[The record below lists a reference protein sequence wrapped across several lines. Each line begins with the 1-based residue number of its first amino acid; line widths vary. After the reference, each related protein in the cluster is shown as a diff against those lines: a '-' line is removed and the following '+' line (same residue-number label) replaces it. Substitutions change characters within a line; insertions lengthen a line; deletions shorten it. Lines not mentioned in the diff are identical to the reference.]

1 MPAPTSPPAPEA
13 DATAPAVWPT
23 ALRALARHRR
33 TLMLQGPIGWFFD
46 RLAQV
51 LQQQGQSV
59 TKVHFNGGDELF
71 WRHPDAL
78 RFTGRIESLD
88 GWLRTLVRARHIDAI
103 VLFGQMRPVHCITR
117 QVARELGI
125 EVFVLEEGYLRPD
138 HVTIERRGVNAL
150 SRLPRAASF
159 YAQHQPEAELPP
171 LPAARPTDQRIGRTA
186 GLAMRYYLAALLR
199 HWRYPNRVH
208 HRSLDPVG
216 EGWRWFTGGLRK
228 PLHAWRERG
237 LQQRLC
243 STPLSRRWFL
253 VPLQVH
259 DDSQIR
265 HHSRFAGMEDFI
277 EEVMVSFATQA
288 APDLHLAIKHHPMD
302 RAYVD
307 YRGLIDTLS
316 HRLGLDGRVH
326 CLHDQH
332 LPTLLD
338 HALGVVT
345 INSTVGLQA
354 LHHGTPVMALGDS
367 VYGIPGLVHAGPLAA
382 FWQDPGQV
390 DQTLYRS
397 FRRHLLEHTQL
408 NASFYA
414 RMPALDSA
422 VPPLSQPLPPGPLPA
437 PASTALTTPSPSV
450 RPGAYP
456 ASATPG

>member
-1 MPAPTSPPAPEA
+1 M
-13 DATAPAVWPT
+13 
-23 ALRALARHRR
+23 
-33 TLMLQGPIGWFFD
+33 
-46 RLAQV
+46 
-51 LQQQGQSV
+51 
-59 TKVHFNGGDELF
+59 
-71 WRHPDAL
+71 
-78 RFTGRIESLD
+78 
-88 GWLRTLVRARHIDAI
+88 
-103 VLFGQMRPVHCITR
+103 
-117 QVARELGI
+117 
-125 EVFVLEEGYLRPD
+125 
-138 HVTIERRGVNAL
+138 
-150 SRLPRAASF
+150 
-159 YAQHQPEAELPP
+159 
-171 LPAARPTDQRIGRTA
+171 
-186 GLAMRYYLAALLR
+186 
-199 HWRYPNRVH
+199 
-208 HRSLDPVG
+208 
-216 EGWRWFTGGLRK
+216 
-228 PLHAWRERG
+228 
-237 LQQRLC
+237 
-243 STPLSRRWFL
+243 
-253 VPLQVH
+253 PLQVH

-307 YRGLIDTLS
+307 YRGLIDALS

-382 FWQDPGQV
+382 FWQDPGLV

-437 PASTALTTPSPSV
+437 PASTALPTPSPSV

>member
-103 VLFGQMRPVHCITR
+103 VLFGQMRPVHCIAR

-171 LPAARPTDQRIGRTA
+171 LPAARPTDQRIGRTT

-243 STPLSRRWFL
+243 STPLSQRWFL

-307 YRGLIDTLS
+307 YRGPIDALS

-382 FWQDPGQV
+382 FWQDPGLV

-437 PASTALTTPSPSV
+437 PASTALPTPSPSV

>member
-46 RLAQV
+46 RLARV
-51 LQQQGQSV
+51 LQQQGQSI

-78 RFTGRIESLD
+78 RFTQRIESLD

-103 VLFGQMRPVHCITR
+103 VLFGQMRPVHCIAR

-171 LPAARPTDQRIGRTA
+171 LPAALPTDQRISRTA

-208 HRSLDPVG
+208 HRSLDPVV

-237 LQQRLC
+237 LQQRMC
-243 STPLSRRWFL
+243 SAPLSRRWFL

-307 YRGLIDTLS
+307 YRRLIDALS

-367 VYGIPGLVHAGPLAA
+367 VYGIPGLVHAGPLAT

-390 DQTLYRS
+390 DQALYRS

-422 VPPLSQPLPPGPLPA
+422 VPPLPAEPA
-437 PASTALTTPSPSV
+437 PGQTV
-450 RPGAYP
+450 RPGTYP
-456 ASATPG
+456 ASAAPG

>member
-103 VLFGQMRPVHCITR
+103 VLFGQMRPVHCIAR

-243 STPLSRRWFL
+243 STPLSQRWFL

-307 YRGLIDTLS
+307 YRGLIDALS

-345 INSTVGLQA
+345 INSTVGLQV

-382 FWQDPGQV
+382 FWQDPGLV

-437 PASTALTTPSPSV
+437 PASTALPTPSPSV

-456 ASATPG
+456 ASAAPG

>member
-103 VLFGQMRPVHCITR
+103 VLFGQMRPVHCIAR

-159 YAQHQPEAELPP
+159 YAQHPPEAELPP

-307 YRGLIDTLS
+307 YRGLIDALS

-390 DQTLYRS
+390 DQALYRS

-437 PASTALTTPSPSV
+437 PASTALPTPSPSV

-456 ASATPG
+456 ASAAPG

>member
-103 VLFGQMRPVHCITR
+103 VLFGQMRPVHCIAR

-243 STPLSRRWFL
+243 STPLSQRWFL
-253 VPLQVH
+253 VPLQVQS
-259 DDSQIR
+259 DSQIT
-265 HHSRFAGMEDFI
+265 HHSPYGSIEAFI
-277 EEVMVSFATQA
+277 SDVMVSVAEH
-288 APDLHLAIKHHPMD
+288 APGDVGLVIKHHPMD
-302 RAYVD
+302 RAYSD
-307 YRGLIDTLS
+307 YRRHI
-316 HRLGLDGRVH
+316 HREAQRLNLGHRVVY
-326 CLHDQH
+326 LHDQH

-338 HALGVVT
+338 HTRGVIT

-354 LHHGTPVMALGDS
+354 LHHGAPVITLGEA
-367 VYGIPGLVHAGPLAA
+367 VYSMPGLVHSGPLAS
-382 FWQDPGQV
+382 FWQEPGKV
-390 DQTLYRS
+390 NQTLYQR
-397 FRRHLLEHTQL
+397 FRHHLVAHTQL

-414 RMPALDSA
+414 SAPALQ
-422 VPPLSQPLPPGPLPA
+422 VRP
-437 PASTALTTPSPSV
+437 PSV
-450 RPGAYP
+450 HNPVRQTRRAELPSVELP
-456 ASATPG
+456 SARIHDVADA